1 MRHLVPFTG
10 DQLTIIENA
19 LKYSVKYADAKYCSD
34 VYDILQEIKNNTSI
48 GRSWVNTKSI
58 YQIKKLLEY
67 VIS

>member
-48 GRSWVNTKSI
+48 GRS
-58 YQIKKLLEY
+58 
-67 VIS
+67 